1 MSCPSP
7 RDVAQ
12 DHVSISGAGQMCL
25 WRYLHFE
32 LLNSGSRFKVTF
44 FKSLKLYQI
53 HKKEKKNVCHERKRH
68 LFVKHFSNKHS
79 MFIWE
84 MGSC

>member
-53 HKKEKKNVCHERKRH
+53 HKKEKKMYVMKERDTY
-68 LFVKHFSNKHS
+68 L
-79 MFIWE
+79 
-84 MGSC
+84 

>member
-12 DHVSISGAGQMCL
+12 DHVCISGAGQIGL
-25 WRYLHFE
+25 WNYLHFE

-44 FKSLKLYQI
+44 FKSLKFYQI
-53 HKKEKKNVCHERKRH
+53 HKKEKKKCM
-68 LFVKHFSNKHS
+68 S
-79 MFIWE
+79 
-84 MGSC
+84 